1 MEKEAFTSAI
11 LGMSDTLYRVAA
23 TQLRQRAD
31 QEDAVQE
38 CLRRAWEKRHKLR
51 EERYVQ
57 TWVIRI
63 LLNECH
69 RMQRRMARNLPAE
82 EIPAVHRDEGSE
94 LKDVLCQLEARYRV
108 PVLLHYIE
116 GYGIGEIAAM
126 LRIPVTMHNVPADK
140 VFRPHSW
147 VAFGTQDTQAA
158 DYAACKHYGP
168 LY

>member
-11 LGMSDTLYRVAA
+11 LGMTDTLYRVAA

-69 RMQRRMARNLPAE
+69 RMQRRMSRTLPAE
-82 EIPAVHRDEGSE
+82 EIPAAQSDERGE
-94 LKDVLCQLEARYRV
+94 LKDALLRV
-108 PVLLHYIE
+108 EERFRMPMLLHYIE
-116 GYGIGEIAAM
+116 GYGIAETAAM
-126 LRIPVTMHNVPADK
+126 LRIPQGTVKSRLARGRKQLKEILDEE
-140 VFRPHSW
+140 
-147 VAFGTQDTQAA
+147 AFE
-158 DYAACKHYGP
+158 K
-168 LY
+168 

>member
-11 LGMSDTLYRVAA
+11 LGMTDTLYRVAA

-38 CLRRAWEKRHKLR
+38 CLRRAWEKQHKLR

-69 RMQRRMARNLPAE
+69 RLQRRMARALPAE
-82 EIPAVHRDEGSE
+82 DIPTTHRDENSE
-94 LKDVLCQLEARYRV
+94 LKEALLRV
-108 PVLLHYIE
+108 EERFRTPMLLHYIE
-116 GYGIGEIAAM
+116 GYGIAETAAM
-126 LRIPVTMHNVPADK
+126 LRIPQGTVKSRLARGRKQLKEILDEE
-140 VFRPHSW
+140 
-147 VAFGTQDTQAA
+147 AFEE
-158 DYAACKHYGP
+158 
-168 LY
+168 